1 MNIKLIIIPLLSLI
15 SAVAICQTA
24 TDLNKSDQLGRKQGH
39 WIKKNPD
46 NTILYDGFFKDDHPV
61 GEFKRYDENNVL
73 KSVLIFSEDGK
84 SADASIYH
92 PNGFIAS
99 KGKYINQIKEGRWQF
114 FSSIVNGYMIC
125 VEIYKSNKRNG
136 PSQKFYIGGKIAEL
150 TNYVNDLRQGEWTQY
165 NVDGSVCLRSSYK
178 NGMLD
183 GKYELWGENGKLEL
197 SGQYKNDSREGTW
210 LIYKSDGSLRYK
222 VEYIDGITKDK
233 QLDIDLSDY
242 MDLLEKNKGKIAD
255 PEKTGV
261 IRQ

>member
-1 MNIKLIIIPLLSLI
+1 MNLKIIVISVLSVI
-15 SAVAICQTA
+15 SSAVVCQTA
-24 TDLNKSDQLGRKQGH
+24 NDLNKSDQLGRKQGH

-46 NTILYDGFFKDDHPV
+46 NTLLYDGFFENDHPV
-61 GEFKRYDENNVL
+61 GEFRRYEGNNTL
-73 KSVLIFSEDGK
+73 KSVLIFSEDEK

-92 PNGFIAS
+92 TNGFISS
-99 KGKYINQIKEGRWQF
+99 KGKYINQLKEGKWQF

-125 VEIYKSNKRNG
+125 EEIYKSNKRNG
-136 PSQKFYIGGKIAEL
+136 PSQKFYRDGKVAEKS
-150 TNYVNDLRQGEWTQY
+150 NYVNDIRQGEWTQY
-165 NVDGSVCLRSSYK
+165 NINGSICLKSSFK
-178 NGMLD
+178 DNKLD
-183 GKYELWGENGKLEL
+183 GKYEVWGENGKIES

-222 VEYIDGITKDK
+222 IEYIAGITKDK

-242 MDLLEKNKGKIAD
+242 MDQLEKNKGKIAD